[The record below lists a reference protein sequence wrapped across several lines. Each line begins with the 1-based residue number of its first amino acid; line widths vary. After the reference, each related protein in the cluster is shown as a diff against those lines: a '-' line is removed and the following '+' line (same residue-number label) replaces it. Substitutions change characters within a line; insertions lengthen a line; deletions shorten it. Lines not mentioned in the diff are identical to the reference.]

1 MMSVTVRIPTI
12 LRAYVGDKSTV
23 EIEPNPQTLQGV
35 LDALEALAPG
45 ILQRVIS
52 DTGEL
57 RRFVNV
63 YVNDDDVRFLEGLNS
78 PTPSG
83 VTVSIV
89 PAVAGG

>member
-1 MMSVTVRIPTI
+1 MSVTVRIPTI
-12 LRAYVGDKSTV
+12 LRAYVKDQSTV
-23 EIEPNPQTLQGV
+23 EITPEVATLKGV
-35 LDALEALAPG
+35 LDALEASAPG

-63 YVNDDDVRFLEGLNS
+63 YVNDDDVRFLDGLNT
-78 PTPSG
+78 PTPDG
-83 VTVSIV
+83 VSVSIV